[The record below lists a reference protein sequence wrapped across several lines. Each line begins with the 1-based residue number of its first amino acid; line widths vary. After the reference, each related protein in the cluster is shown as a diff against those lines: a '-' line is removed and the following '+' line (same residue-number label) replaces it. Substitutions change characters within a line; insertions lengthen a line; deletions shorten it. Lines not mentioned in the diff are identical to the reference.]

1 MPGWYFSS
9 RPTGEPALT
18 DTFPLSTA
26 LSVLSV
32 FRPLA
37 GENPRGAQRRQ
48 DARALVD
55 NSLYDTGRQE
65 LFEPTRKAC

>member
-1 MPGWYFSS
+1 MPAWYPSS
-9 RPTGEPALT
+9 RPAGGPALT

-26 LSVLSV
+26 LSILSV
-32 FRPLA
+32 FHPLA

-48 DARALVD
+48 AARALLD
-55 NSLYDTGRQE
+55 NSLSDTGRQE